1 MSKDIKNLI
10 DDIEEQNKT
19 RAELEHTIE
28 KLKEEI
34 KRLKLEMEEQK
45 VFIQVSDTNVENKI
59 SVPEDIQILKDMIIS
74 QRKDLVQKD
83 RDIEMLT
90 QKLEA
95 IQVSEEKFV
104 PLRSN
109 NSGDLIAQLNSE
121 IETYKTNE
129 DDAKK
134 LIEQLLEENETYRL
148 EIRTLKAQLK
158 SLGYTPSKFNQSQ
171 GIELK
176 AKKKKKQS
184 RKKSV

>member
-83 RDIEMLT
+83 REH
-90 QKLEA
+90 
-95 IQVSEEKFV
+95 
-104 PLRSN
+104 
-109 NSGDLIAQLNSE
+109 
-121 IETYKTNE
+121 
-129 DDAKK
+129 
-134 LIEQLLEENETYRL
+134 
-148 EIRTLKAQLK
+148 
-158 SLGYTPSKFNQSQ
+158 
-171 GIELK
+171 
-176 AKKKKKQS
+176 
-184 RKKSV
+184 